1 MKYITLFET
10 IEDYNTAILDLPNV
24 SLVEENMSVSYKPYV
39 EPLFFCKLT
48 LSDNGVV
55 ELEGSGELTPT
66 MTQNYRS
73 TLVSAEI
80 GKLCTSIAS
89 AVFYD
94 CSGLTN
100 VTIGNGVT
108 SIGAVA
114 FYNCSSLTS
123 IDIPNSVTDIGV
135 QSFKNCSNLTNVT
148 IGSGVTSIGA
158 VAFYN
163 CSSLTSITSNAITAP
178 TIQSDTFQFVKT
190 GGTLTVPAG
199 SSGYDVWV
207 GTGDY
212 YLGKYNWNKVE
223 Q

>member
-123 IDIPNSVTDIGV
+123 I
-135 QSFKNCSNLTNVT
+135 
-148 IGSGVTSIGA
+148 
-158 VAFYN
+158 
-163 CSSLTSITSNAITAP
+163 TSNAITAP